1 VTALLEVRDL
11 TKIYDA
17 AVALDGV
24 DLTVERGQVH
34 CLVGQN
40 GAGKSTLIKCI
51 SGATEPTSGTIE
63 LDGTPLPTG
72 SPSASLAAGVATTY
86 QELDL
91 VDALSVA
98 DNIFLGHERRRGGLI
113 AGRRAAVEA
122 RELLGRLGRD
132 DIDPKRLVGEMRP
145 AAKQVVSIARALS
158 HDARLLMMDEPS
170 AVFDSRNVDS
180 LFDIVE
186 RLISEGVG
194 IVYISHRLDEV
205 ERIGHTVTVIRDGRT
220 VATDLSPTAP
230 RQELIALLVG
240 RELAAMASS
249 DASSTATT
257 SSASPTPTGVAK
269 PAPSTDRSTDSEP
282 VLRVRGLTRR
292 PDVIDV
298 DLDLYAGEILG
309 IGGLV
314 GAGRTELLRLI
325 HGVEK
330 QEAGSVELGGRELSG
345 GRPDQAVAAGIG
357 FAPEERKSQGLWRF
371 WSLARNVS
379 VAGLS
384 QFRRGPFLDLAAERA
399 DASEHL
405 RSIRTV
411 PDDSTR
417 LVGELSGGNQQ
428 KVVLARWLSRK
439 CRVLLLD
446 EPTRGVDVGARAE
459 IYRVIR
465 DLSSDGIAILVVS
478 SELDELVE
486 LCHRVVV
493 MRDGALVTSLEGE
506 HLTEAE
512 ILAHAIAPP
521 GTETP

>member
-1 VTALLEVRDL
+1 
-11 TKIYDA
+11 
-17 AVALDGV
+17 
-24 DLTVERGQVH
+24 
-34 CLVGQN
+34 
-40 GAGKSTLIKCI
+40 
-51 SGATEPTSGTIE
+51 
-63 LDGTPLPTG
+63 
-72 SPSASLAAGVATTY
+72 
-86 QELDL
+86 
-91 VDALSVA
+91 
-98 DNIFLGHERRRGGLI
+98 
-113 AGRRAAVEA
+113 
-122 RELLGRLGRD
+122 
-132 DIDPKRLVGEMRP
+132 MRP

-186 RLISEGVG
+186 RLVSEGVG

-205 ERIGHTVTVIRDGRT
+205 ERIGDTVTVIRDGRT
-220 VATDLSPTAP
+220 VATALSPTAP
-230 RQELIALLVG
+230 RAGAHLVARRPRARRDG
-240 RELAAMASS
+240 VVT
-249 DASSTATT
+249 STAAT
-257 SSASPTPTGVAK
+257 TPTGVTT
-269 PAPSTDRSTDSEP
+269 PALSTVRSDDSEP
-282 VLRVRGLTRR
+282 VLRVRALTRR

-298 DLDLYAGEILG
+298 DLDLYEGEILG

-325 HGVEK
+325 HGVEHTS
-330 QEAGSVELGGRELSG
+330 GRVGGARRSDVAG

-371 WSLARNVS
+371 WSLVRNVS

-411 PDDSTR
+411 PDDSSR

-465 DLSSDGIAILVVS
+465 DLAADGIAILVVS

-493 MRDGALVTSLEGE
+493 MRDGALVASLEGE